1 MKKKRYENVVEAEF
15 RDDEPVRGRANG
27 RHAKNEKRR
36 GARGSWINLVLVAL
50 PLLLLKLMFSLA
62 SGIGLVVGEV
72 ARIVAVPLA
81 RGLTVMVAFT
91 GMCLGVMYA
100 GAYAIRGG
108 VDRTR
113 TIADSWHASLNKG
126 ADALLAMVPSH
137 GSHAPDEDVP
147 RAVPILANRHPNQ
160 ALAPEV
166 PAASEGASP
175 VLDAISDAADGAVN
189 LLLPALR
196 DYPKP
201 GNLPAIEGD
210 ILELAGGHR
219 MQQLITSIL
228 PAVEQVESSGR
239 QELIGDNGLAYGPL
253 QVRHEPCED
262 LKERFGIEVNPADC
276 NGNYA
281 LSEYVV
287 RLYLGYWGIQH
298 ELRTGKVATAKD
310 LCRTWNGGP
319 DQGPYNK
326 TDAYWARCKSHDD
339 SIAYLAAD

>member
-1 MKKKRYENVVEAEF
+1 MKKEKKKVVDADF
-15 RDDEPVRGRANG
+15 RMDDEDPPRRTFGRRAGN
-27 RHAKNEKRR
+27 ARR
-36 GARGSWINLVLVAL
+36 KSRGSWVNLLLVTL
-50 PLLLLKLMFSLA
+50 PLWCIRQMFSLA
-62 SGIGLVVGEV
+62 SGIGLMVGEV
-72 ARIVAVPLA
+72 ARIVVVPVA
-81 RGLTVMVAFT
+81 RGLTVLIAFT

-113 TIADSWHASLNKG
+113 SIADSWHASLNKG
-126 ADALLAMVPSH
+126 ADALLAMVPPPG
-137 GSHAPDEDVP
+137 GSPAEDVP
-147 RAVPILANRHPNQ
+147 KAVPVLANYRPGQ
-160 ALAPEV
+160 AQAPGLAAP
-166 PAASEGASP
+166 PEGAPSL
-175 VLDAISDAADGAVN
+175 LDDISGAAGEAVN
-189 LLLPALR
+189 LLLPSLR

-201 GNLPAIEGD
+201 ADNLPPIEGD

-228 PAVEQVESSGR
+228 PAIEQVESSGR

-262 LKERFGIEVNPADC
+262 LRDRFGIEVNPADC

-319 DQGPYNK
+319 DQGPYKK
-326 TDAYWARCKSHDD
+326 TDAYWARCTSHDD
-339 SIAYLAAD
+339 SIAYLAAE

>member
-1 MKKKRYENVVEAEF
+1 MKKKKYEHVVDAEF
-15 RDDEPVRGRANG
+15 RTDDEEPRRRTSG
-27 RHAKNEKRR
+27 RHAGNTRR
-36 GARGSWINLVLVAL
+36 KSRGSWVNLLFLAL
-50 PLLLLKLMFSLA
+50 PFWVLRRFFSLA
-62 SGIGLVVGEV
+62 SGIGSGIGEIL
-72 ARIVAVPLA
+72 RFVAVPVA
-81 RGLTVMVAFT
+81 RFATIAVAFT

-113 TIADSWHASLNKG
+113 SIADSWHASLNKG

-137 GSHAPDEDVP
+137 ASHAPDEDVP
-147 RAVPILANRHPNQ
+147 KAVPILANYRPGQTPN
-160 ALAPEV
+160 LEV
-166 PAASEGASP
+166 PAASEGSSP
-175 VLDAISDAADGAVN
+175 VLDAISDVADGAVN
-189 LLLPALR
+189 LLLPSLR

-262 LKERFGIEVNPADC
+262 LRDRFGIEVNPADC
-276 NGNYA
+276 NGNYE

-319 DQGPYNK
+319 DQGPYKK

-339 SIAYLAAD
+339 SIAYLAAE